1 MKLSTNTALKG
12 LAIAAFLSAGSL
24 LLHAQ
29 VQPKVVLPPTVEGDW
44 VRTDEVGVSTYH
56 NLDASYGEADLTQ
69 EGKKLYDSFGRP
81 QSANSF
87 ADNSRYV
94 GKISVVH
101 PDPCVFNGG
110 FGGLEYNSA
119 GFHAVKT
126 KNEFV
131 LMTDGASTGRHVYL
145 DGRALPSATT
155 RTPSANGYAVATIEP
170 NGTLVVKATDFTLG
184 RVSGDGVRGPST
196 VLTQRFEPSPDGKK
210 LKIVYTWEDS
220 KYYNKPH
227 TYFMTF
233 ERMAPDT
240 TTGDNFCDATDTTEA
255 IT

>member
-1 MKLSTNTALKG
+1 MKSSTNTALKG
-12 LAIAAFLSAGSL
+12 LAVSVFLSAGSL
-24 LLHAQ
+24 LVHAQ

-44 VRTDEVGVSTYH
+44 VRTDEVGVNTYH
-56 NLDASYGEADLTQ
+56 ALDSSYGEADLTA

-81 QSANSF
+81 QSDNSF

-94 GKISVVH
+94 GNISVVH
-101 PDPCVFNGG
+101 PFPCIYVGG
-110 FGGLEYNSA
+110 FSGLEYNSA

-126 KNEFV
+126 KNEV
-131 LMTDGASTGRHVYL
+131 LLMGDGPSMGRHVYL
-145 DGRALPSATT
+145 DHRALPTPGT
-155 RTPSANGYAVATIEP
+155 RTPSRDGYAVGTIEAD
-170 NGTLVVKATDFTLG
+170 GTLVVKTTDFTLG

-196 VLTQRFEPSPDGKK
+196 ILTQRFEPSPDGKK
-210 LKIVYTWEDS
+210 LKIVYTWEDP

-233 ERMAPDT
+233 ERMAANST
-240 TTGDNFCDATDTTEA
+240 SGDGFCNATDTAES

>member
-1 MKLSTNTALKG
+1 MKLSAKTIFKG
-12 LAIAAFLSAGSL
+12 FAISTFLSAGSL

-29 VQPKVVLPPTVEGDW
+29 VQPKVVLPATVEGDW
-44 VRTDEVGVSTYH
+44 VRTDEVGVNTYH
-56 NLDASYGEADLTQ
+56 ALDSSYGEATLTA

-81 QSANSF
+81 ASDNSF

-101 PDPCVFNGG
+101 PDPCAFTGRD
-110 FGGLEYNSA
+110 GGLEYNSA
-119 GFHAVKT
+119 GFHAIRT

-131 LMTDGASTGRHVYL
+131 LMTDGPTTGRHLYM
-145 DGRALPSATT
+145 DNRSLPTPGT
-155 RTPSANGYAVATIEP
+155 RTPSNSGYATATVEA
-170 NGTLVVKATDFTLG
+170 NGTLVVKTTDFTLG

-196 VLTQRFEPSPDGKK
+196 VLTQRFEPSADGKR

-220 KYYNKPH
+220 KYYAKPH

-233 ERMAPDT
+233 ERMAEGA
-240 TTGDNFCDATDTTEA
+240 TGEDNFCDATDTSNS